1 MDIKDFK
8 SGVFK
13 EGYKYK
19 YFVPSLINKTFS
31 WNNPNINKLL
41 ENASFKLGEL
51 NSFAKLIPDTDMFI
65 KMLVYKEAV
74 VSSKIEGTQTNIE
87 DALTDKSEINP
98 EKRDDW
104 QEVNNY
110 VQAMNYAI
118 EKLNNLPLSNRLIK
132 ETHKILL
139 SSGRGKYK
147 TPGEFRKSQNW
158 IGGASLEDAV
168 FIPPAYLELP
178 KLLSDFEN
186 FINNNTINLPHLIK
200 IAIAHYQFETIH
212 PFLDGNGRIGRL
224 LITLYLVANKV
235 LEKPLLYLSDFFE
248 RNRNLYY
255 QNLTKVRTENNLEQ
269 WIKFFLVG
277 VSETAELSVQT
288 LKSIMTLKNKIE
300 KERILMMGKRSKV
313 AFKVFNYLF
322 SSPVVTSKNIKD
334 ITKLSPKASNS
345 LIKLFVEQN
354 ILSEIT
360 GFKRNRIF
368 VFAEYLNLFENH
380 KSN

>member
-1 MDIKDFK
+1 M
-8 SGVFK
+8 
-13 EGYKYK
+13 
-19 YFVPSLINKTFS
+19 
-31 WNNPNINKLL
+31 